1 MIHYRSLNQVTL
13 IGRLGRNAE
22 LKTSG
27 ETSFVTFSL
36 ATSSSVKKP
45 DGTWEHP
52 TQWHNV
58 VVFGKRADVL
68 AKNLTKGT
76 LVAVQGAIVYRDVER
91 DGSKV
96 RYTDIRAEDV
106 QLLEKEKAEPKARP
120 ADPNDVPA
128 ESAGQS
134 MDF

>member
-58 VVFGKRADVL
+58 ALFGKLGATL

-106 QLLEKEKAEPKARP
+106 QLLEKAEAKARP
-120 ADPNDVPA
+120 ADPNDVPV
-128 ESAGQS
+128 EPVVGQT